1 MTCLMWAAE
10 NGHEAVVRLLLEK
23 EDVDINAKDN
33 EGMTSLLQ
41 AVRCGKDAVARLLLK
56 RVDIDINAKNKEGK
70 TAIEVISEGQFR
82 GWSELED
89 LLQSAVWSQND
100 KVKNT
105 MS

>member
-1 MTCLMWAAE
+1 M
-10 NGHEAVVRLLLEK
+10 
-23 EDVDINAKDN
+23 
-33 EGMTSLLQ
+33 
-41 AVRCGKDAVARLLLK
+41 
-56 RVDIDINAKNKEGK
+56 DIDINAKNKEGK